1 LGGSRLRPVA
11 GSIFLVRIRNSHNS
25 HEDIGLGT
33 IIREVW
39 VGSGADR
46 QWNRGA
52 ASRIREVSG
61 QPHPP
66 KPPVLGRIKFGR
78 SSPRASCA
86 RFLSNRRGGVP
97 VRKDQPLGLLEG
109 CSPARSAGLASSR
122 HWRASSLKYFFS
134 SCQGELRPSV
144 RIARPFVCNARFHC
158 HPLSVSSSTPRS
170 ERPGEAKGC
179 AATAGIAFP
188 LRFFSGPVPQSAF
201 RAARTVRWVS
211 IVGMTLAG

>member
-1 LGGSRLRPVA
+1 MKPGGRRAGEVARHNTGFTTPSNARGRRSLGRSRLRPVA

-25 HEDIGLGT
+25 HEL
-33 IIREVW
+33 IREVW

-52 ASRIREVSG
+52 ASRIRDMSG

-86 RFLSNRRGGVP
+86 RFLSNRRGRVP

-109 CSPARSAGLASSR
+109 CSPARSARLASSR
-122 HWRASSLKYFFS
+122 HWRASSLKYLFS
-134 SCQGELRPSV
+134 S
-144 RIARPFVCNARFHC
+144 
-158 HPLSVSSSTPRS
+158 VSGR
-170 ERPGEAKGC
+170 A
-179 AATAGIAFP
+179 
-188 LRFFSGPVPQSAF
+188 SAF
-201 RAARTVRWVS
+201 CSHCSAIR
-211 IVGMTLAG
+211 L